1 MSTHA
6 PLGRGL
12 SALLNVEPTSIKT
25 DPRDGEVRFVSIND
39 VSPGPYQPRQ
49 HFHPEQLNDLAQSIL
64 KQGILQ
70 PLIVRPLENQV
81 TSYEIVAGERRWQA
95 AQKAGLSHVP
105 VLVKKLNDRQ
115 TLEVAI
121 TENVQRADLNPIE
134 EAEGYKRLIEDF
146 DYTQE
151 DVSSCV
157 GKSRS
162 HIANTIRLLSLPDKV
177 RGYLEEGALSPG
189 HARALITMENP
200 EALAREIIEKK
211 LSVRDAESLTQA
223 KKRGIQT
230 KQAPQEDIVY
240 LEENIQSALGLKAQI
255 NLKGAGGEIKIS
267 FKSLEELDA
276 FVGRICR

>member
-12 SALLNVEPTSIKT
+12 SALLNVEPTNVKT
-25 DPRDGEVRFVSIND
+25 APSEGDVRFVKIND

-49 HFHPEQLNDLAQSIL
+49 NFNPEQLSDLAQSIL

-105 VLVKKLNDRQ
+105 VLIKKLNDRQ

-177 RGYLEEGALSPG
+177 RKYLEEGSLSSG
-189 HARALITMENP
+189 HARALITMENAD
-200 EALAREIIEKK
+200 ELAREIIEKK

-223 KKRGIQT
+223 KKKGIQP
-230 KQAPQEDIVY
+230 KQAPQEDIIY
-240 LEENIQSALGLKAQI
+240 LEENIQSALGLKVQI
-255 NLKGAGGEIKIS
+255 NLKGAGGEIKIC